1 MAKIKKFEFMFV
13 PIQIEY
19 IKPIR
24 GRVYAIFALLKCIKL
39 FKFNIY
45 GYEFYCLAIPRKVC

>member
-1 MAKIKKFEFMFV
+1 MFV

-45 GYEFYCLAIPRKVC
+45 GYEFYRLAIPRKVC